1 MNFFSKS
8 GLIIL
13 IFFIRQL
20 TQKIQLWGEHG
31 ETFDE
36 KTVIEK
42 SKQGIVM
49 TVLSGFTSGSF
60 KGL

>member
-1 MNFFSKS
+1 
-8 GLIIL
+8 LIIL
-13 IFFIRQL
+13 IFFIRQQ